1 MWWCPKSSVWELEG
15 AHPCRCTI
23 CVTVFLL
30 HGSSSFCDIRSNETP
45 EALLCLCQ
53 RATPQFTTMAIV
65 CNCSF
70 AKHVTGNIEPKRRS
84 KIGCSSPVSQTSNCH
99 SRISTPTPFHC
110 SVITPTSH
118 YQVTTNPS
126 NPSNLR
132 PSPRWATPWWSRATS
147 KSWNRT
153 SHPWRVGIRRS
164 TCCWSLTC
172 EGGAEPIFL
181 GTCEP
186 LNIPLV
192 IPNGLW
198 GVIIAWNRN
207 IS

>member
-84 KIGCSSPVSQTSNCH
+84 KIGCSSPVSQTSHCH

-126 NPSNLR
+126 NPSIFDLHLAGR
-132 PSPRWATPWWSRATS
+132 RHGDQEPHQKAETVPATLGGSESAEV
-147 KSWNRT
+147 
-153 SHPWRVGIRRS
+153 HVVG
-164 TCCWSLTC
+164 
-172 EGGAEPIFL
+172 A
-181 GTCEP
+181 
-186 LNIPLV
+186 
-192 IPNGLW
+192 
-198 GVIIAWNRN
+198 
-207 IS
+207 